1 MKAHKSF
8 SQLKA
13 NPSIM
18 EFFFRKQ
25 AIATLEELLD
35 SVQENSED
43 VFTSMEAYS
52 DDLDEIEDVLYNE
65 DIEDIIEIF
74 GLTKDHYR
82 YYR

>member
-1 MKAHKSF
+1 M
-8 SQLKA
+8 
-13 NPSIM
+13 
-18 EFFFRKQ
+18 
-25 AIATLEELLD
+25 
-35 SVQENSED
+35 QESSED
-43 VFTSMEAYS
+43 VFSSMEAYS